1 MSIRRKILLY
11 FSATI
16 VSLLGITLFFI
27 YTLFYEYREEEFQ
40 QKQKQK
46 ITSTIK
52 FLTEIKKGDESII
65 QTMNRISINEFYD
78 EKLLIFDHAKELIY
92 SSIDDLQILDREARD
107 ILEVLTIVNPWLET
121 KNDLYDVVGV
131 YIKYNNNTYY
141 GINKAFDESGYSKL
155 DFLRYVLII
164 TFLGISLVVVLI
176 AYYLSRIIAEPI
188 VDITEK
194 ITDYNFD
201 TLYIPIQV
209 KRSENEIVVLAEQ
222 FNKLMK
228 RMKEAVSFQKHAINH
243 ISHELQTPIAVLVSN
258 FERMENEN
266 NVSVLKAQISRQKE
280 DTKNLSEIINLL
292 LELSKTD
299 TGQSIPKTKIRVDEL
314 IFDTIEELA
323 QLYPNFEFSLDYLG
337 PTDNESFLTIQ
348 GSARLLK
355 AAFTNLMLNSIHY
368 SATNE
373 GDIHIVTGG
382 NQLQIEFI
390 NQGEI
395 ITSDEQKYL
404 FQHFFRGKNSKG
416 KSGFGLGL
424 VFIHKIINQHN
435 GSISYA
441 TDGKR
446 LNTFSVI
453 FPLKNG

>member
-1 MSIRRKILLY
+1 
-11 FSATI
+11 
-16 VSLLGITLFFI
+16 
-27 YTLFYEYREEEFQ
+27 
-40 QKQKQK
+40 
-46 ITSTIK
+46 
-52 FLTEIKKGDESII
+52 
-65 QTMNRISINEFYD
+65 
-78 EKLLIFDHAKELIY
+78 
-92 SSIDDLQILDREARD
+92 
-107 ILEVLTIVNPWLET
+107 
-121 KNDLYDVVGV
+121 
-131 YIKYNNNTYY
+131 
-141 GINKAFDESGYSKL
+141 
-155 DFLRYVLII
+155 
-164 TFLGISLVVVLI
+164 
-176 AYYLSRIIAEPI
+176 
-188 VDITEK
+188 
-194 ITDYNFD
+194 
-201 TLYIPIQV
+201 
-209 KRSENEIVVLAEQ
+209 
-222 FNKLMK
+222 
-228 RMKEAVSFQKHAINH
+228 
-243 ISHELQTPIAVLVSN
+243 
-258 FERMENEN
+258 MENEN

-404 FQHFFRGKNSKG
+404 FQHFVRGKNSKC

-446 LNTFSVI
+446 LNNFSVI
-453 FPLKNG
+453 FPLQNI